1 VSHTPTQDAA
11 AQALAIGV
19 LAERPGPA
27 REVLDGV
34 GRDGW
39 LDTVD
44 HLLRGRHINAS
55 AGERALDVREDV
67 LDDRDATVLDV
78 DDWVSAIADAAAE
91 QLWSEREVEAVTRG
105 ALKVFNI
112 ERELREVG
120 LLAADRRVWTHMA
133 HDLSSAVY
141 LVRAGLRSGVAERR
155 FTAEVLAAARANA
168 AVIFTDWRDF
178 ALSYAS
184 AQSCLFGGYP
194 CDDVWDDAVAVVK
207 ELLDDPHSPW
217 AGLAFPRP
225 EQDA

>member
-1 VSHTPTQDAA
+1 MT
-11 AQALAIGV
+11 
-19 LAERPGPA
+19 RA
-27 REVLDGV
+27 R
-34 GRDGW
+34 
-39 LDTVD
+39 
-44 HLLRGRHINAS
+44 
-55 AGERALDVREDV
+55 
-67 LDDRDATVLDV
+67 
-78 DDWVSAIADAAAE
+78 
-91 QLWSEREVEAVTRG
+91 
-105 ALKVFNI
+105 LKVFNI

-120 LLAADRRVWTHMA
+120 LTGRRSAGMDPHGPRP
-133 HDLSSAVY
+133 SSAVY

-155 FTAEVLAAARANA
+155 FTAEVPPQRANA

-217 AGLAFPRP
+217 RPGLPRP